1 MKYKQETKFR
11 ETQNVLTHTRTCTYR
26 RSSQAHVR
34 TIVRWLRQIFLI
46 SKRQD
51 GGISGNLHTTVR
63 IQSAVASQVGQQSF
77 NNTVKNNRK
86 TIKPKSRRRKGNRD
100 DTAAMLI
107 SRPTRLVAAVQSTH
121 DRCATS
127 WRGTPSPQRY
137 RLARSRIDRFSYSC
151 TVLDSH
157 PSMLSSLDSGESPYC
172 HGTSLS
178 QICAGQMPRKLPLPR
193 IHPRRVFK
201 N

>member
-86 TIKPKSRRRKGNRD
+86 TIKPKSRRRKGNRG

-107 SRPTRLVAAVQSTH
+107 APPDWSRPFRVHTIVAPHRGEERRLHNVTGSRVPASTGFH
-121 DRCATS
+121 
-127 WRGTPSPQRY
+127 
-137 RLARSRIDRFSYSC
+137 I
-151 TVLDSH
+151 
-157 PSMLSSLDSGESPYC
+157 
-172 HGTSLS
+172 
-178 QICAGQMPRKLPLPR
+178 
-193 IHPRRVFK
+193 RVPC
-201 N
+201 

>member
-1 MKYKQETKFR
+1 M
-11 ETQNVLTHTRTCTYR
+11 
-26 RSSQAHVR
+26 R

-46 SKRQD
+46 SKRKV

-157 PSMLSSLDSGESPYC
+157 PSMLFLGFWRVAILPWHKFEPDLRRSDAAEATFASDTP
-172 HGTSLS
+172 TS
-178 QICAGQMPRKLPLPR
+178 R
-193 IHPRRVFK
+193 I
-201 N
+201 